1 MQYLH
6 FPGVRSRLP
15 VAFRATASH
24 PQLWDF
30 PPLRPC
36 TTASP
41 RLCWQGSLT
50 NKQTNRQTNKQTDSR
65 KVVVSLM
72 TVANCFGF
80 TATTTT
86 TTTHSQQLVAF
97 SLLQGI
103 CDHGYVVYGR
113 QSITHSS
120 PFTPLQPCPH
130 RLQSTGRHLNSVAY
144 WMSSHTS
151 LPPLSYRENSAIHSR
166 TALLLIRHIW
176 GMHYPTM
183 RMICQARVTYVTIT
197 YNGHA

>member
-1 MQYLH
+1 MT
-6 FPGVRSRLP
+6 RS
-15 VAFRATASH
+15 FR
-24 PQLWDF
+24 PQLGTVAISALPWCSF
-30 PPLRPC
+30 APACCVPSNCITAC

-50 NKQTNRQTNKQTDSR
+50 NKQTNRQTNKQTDSQ

-80 TATTTT
+80 TATTTTT

-144 WMSSHTS
+144 
-151 LPPLSYRENSAIHSR
+151 
-166 TALLLIRHIW
+166 
-176 GMHYPTM
+176 
-183 RMICQARVTYVTIT
+183 
-197 YNGHA
+197 